1 MEDNR
6 CDWYVSMEE
15 YLAILNFVVT
25 NGNNTSMFAGKD
37 STKKSHPEDLMVAVQ
52 SAAEHVALTL
62 VALDRETPYLIAKK
76 KK

>member
-1 MEDNR
+1 
-6 CDWYVSMEE
+6 MEE

-37 STKKSHPEDLMVAVQ
+37 ATKKAHPEDLMVAVQ
-52 SAAEHVALTL
+52 LAAEHVALTL
-62 VALDRETPYLIAKK
+62 VAIDRETPYLTTKK